1 MLKLE
6 EFIID
11 GGISV
16 LDAMKLIDRTGQRI
30 MFIAPGKVLSA
41 VVTDGDI
48 RKYLISGGNV
58 NDKVI
63 LAANKTPK
71 SLPVE
76 QRGEAMRYLNT
87 FSIDALPILDRRG
100 EITDII
106 FSNGL
111 NVDNTKQSGIPV
123 IIMAGGIGS
132 RLKPYTNI
140 LPKPLIPVGEKP
152 ISEIIIDRFYEFGCR
167 EFHMIVNYK
176 KNMIKSYFSEG
187 EAAKYSVEFTDEEV
201 FMGTGGGLSLMKG
214 KLDGTFFFT
223 NCDILIDA
231 DFGDIY
237 EYHKRN
243 GNLITMICA
252 KKHMTVPYGVI
263 ELDDSGN
270 IREMREKP
278 EFSFLT
284 NTGVYV
290 VESRVVEELEEGVYR
305 GFPDI
310 IEEYRQKGEKV
321 SVYAISDDSWTD
333 MGQLEELEKM
343 REKLEGT
350 I

>member
-6 EFIID
+6 DFIVD
-11 GGISV
+11 GDISV
-16 LDAMKLIDRTGQRI
+16 LEAMKLIDRTGQRI
-30 MFIAPGKVLSA
+30 MFIAPDRILSA

-48 RKYLISGGNV
+48 RKYLIAGGNV
-58 NDKVI
+58 NDPVT
-63 LAANKTPK
+63 LAANSKPK

-76 QRGEAMRYLNT
+76 QRGEAIRYMNSC
-87 FSIDALPILDRRG
+87 SIDALPILDRRG

-106 FSNGL
+106 FSNGF
-111 NVDNTKQSGIPV
+111 NVDSSKQSGIPV
-123 IIMAGGIGS
+123 VIMAGGIGS

-187 EAAKYSVEFTDEEV
+187 DASKYSVEFTDEET
-201 FMGTGGGLSLMKG
+201 FMGTGGGLCLMKG

-237 EYHKRN
+237 EYHKKN
-243 GNLITMICA
+243 GNLVTMICA
-252 KKHMTVPYGVI
+252 RKHMTVPYGVI
-263 ELDDSGN
+263 EQDENGN
-270 IREMREKP
+270 ISAMKEKP

-284 NTGVYV
+284 NTGVYI
-290 VESRVVEELEEGVYR
+290 VESRVVDELEDGVFC

-310 IEEYRQKGEKV
+310 IEKYRMNGEKIG
-321 SVYAISDDSWTD
+321 VYAISEESWTD